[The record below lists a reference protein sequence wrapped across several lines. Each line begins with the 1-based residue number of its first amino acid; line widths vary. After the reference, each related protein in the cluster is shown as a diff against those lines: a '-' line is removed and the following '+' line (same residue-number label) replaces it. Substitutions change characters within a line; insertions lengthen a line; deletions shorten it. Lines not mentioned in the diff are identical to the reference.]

1 MHPPQQKVK
10 LQQRNQLLMHHQR
23 KLKRKSLLDEKNS
36 LDKKKNSKLLLPLNK
51 KINSRSNIQNQ
62 LRKRK
67 NLILPSL
74 DQRRVEN
81 LLLLLILL
89 KSTKEESLS

>member
-1 MHPPQQKVK
+1 MH
-10 LQQRNQLLMHHQR
+10 LQR
-23 KLKRKSLLDEKNS
+23 KLKKKSLLDEKNS
-36 LDKKKNSKLLLPLNK
+36 LDKKKSSKLLLPLNK

-67 NLILPSL
+67 NLTLPSL
-74 DQRRVEN
+74 DQRKAEN
-81 LLLLLILL
+81 PLLLLILL